1 MQYSHPAVAI
11 DTGSLNPNLNGKVLS
26 TDIELKFWGFSKAD
40 VQSILPVTRLNQES
54 YFADSNQSSQ
64 YYTKAYSSYKGS
76 FFFDIV
82 HNIRYKFTYLSPTYY
97 DSLKLTIAPGVT
109 NSSLANY
116 VENGST
122 IEMAGVRLSEGQL
135 THSLNSYDKSESL
148 YRIHILNLAYLDDM
162 TNNRTHW
169 IYNSPV
175 LNYLNG
181 ESDFRNAGIVGPN
194 SLYLDPTSFVPRISG
209 TKSNM
214 SRWQD
219 LDATSRIDYL
229 EESINSLVENVIVGS
244 PYSNPYGV
252 ADLNSFEI
260 HSSLIALTN
269 RSKPYFSDVHNS
281 VSDIRYQSKVQSLYP
296 FTENFNDLTAE
307 IDINTIPSL
316 KSYIYDNLIEVN
328 GSKYFVVT
336 NQAADFLKNTIR
348 NTNYRIYSKWPSGFF
363 YMNMVWAFDENIKV
377 MYQRDGNY
385 TPYNQEVVGL
395 GILDTSDWAK
405 MSDIQRLSVSLTN
418 MQLRVAGQIMGLHY
432 TTEGVAKFIETP
444 MSVYFQS
451 RNQILY
457 YNTFNLNQIMTKYS
471 VIANLSVFGIL
482 SDYREELKVKNFDYI
497 PHSELDK
504 ADLLRSNA
512 TILWQKGEL
521 VEATSTYLKAY
532 VELILAIKAINS
544 KINGIG
550 NSVYW
555 GLGLIMLISLV
566 SILGSYELK
575 KNKEIKRDRNGIP
588 LDWLSTDDTDQK

>member
-1 MQYSHPAVAI
+1 LVTLILLLLVTQFSHPVVAI
-11 DTGSLNPNLNGKVLS
+11 DTGSLSPNLNGKVLS

-54 YFADSNQSSQ
+54 YFADSDQPSQ

-82 HNIRYKFTYLSPTYY
+82 HNIRYKFTYISPITFE
-97 DSLKLTIAPGVT
+97 SLKLTIAPGVT

-116 VENGST
+116 VENGTT

-135 THSLNSYDKSESL
+135 THSLKSYDESESL
-148 YRIHILNLAYLDDM
+148 YQIHILNLAYLDEM

-169 IYNSPV
+169 IYDSPV

-181 ESDFRNAGIVGPN
+181 ESDFRNAGIVRPN
-194 SLYLDPTSFVPRISG
+194 SLYFDPTSFVPRISG
-209 TKSNM
+209 TKSSM
-214 SRWQD
+214 TRWQD
-219 LDATSRIDYL
+219 LNVTSRVDYL

-252 ADLNSFEI
+252 SDLNSFEI
-260 HSSLIALTN
+260 HSSLIVLSN
-269 RSKPYFSDVHNS
+269 RSKSYFSDVRNS
-281 VSDIRYQSKVQSLYP
+281 LSTIRSQSQIRNLYP

-348 NTNYRIYSKWPSGFF
+348 NTNNGIYSKWPSGFF
-363 YMNMVWAFDENIKV
+363 YLNMVWAFDENIQV

-395 GILDTSDWAK
+395 GILDTSDWVK
-405 MSDIQRLSVSLTN
+405 MNDIQRLSVSLTN
-418 MQLRVAGQIMGLHY
+418 MQLRVAGQINGLHY

-444 MSVYFQS
+444 MSVYLQS
-451 RNQILY
+451 RNQILSF
-457 YNTFNLNQIMTKYS
+457 NTFNVNQIMTKYS
-471 VIANLSVFGIL
+471 VIANLSVSGVL
-482 SDYREELKVKNFDYI
+482 SDYR
-497 PHSELDK
+497 
-504 ADLLRSNA
+504 
-512 TILWQKGEL
+512 
-521 VEATSTYLKAY
+521 
-532 VELILAIKAINS
+532 
-544 KINGIG
+544 
-550 NSVYW
+550 
-555 GLGLIMLISLV
+555 
-566 SILGSYELK
+566 
-575 KNKEIKRDRNGIP
+575 
-588 LDWLSTDDTDQK
+588 